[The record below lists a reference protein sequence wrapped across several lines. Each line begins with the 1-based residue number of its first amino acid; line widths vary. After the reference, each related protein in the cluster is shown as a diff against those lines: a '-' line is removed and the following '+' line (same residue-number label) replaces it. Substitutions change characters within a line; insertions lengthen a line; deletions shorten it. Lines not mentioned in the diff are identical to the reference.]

1 MVDFRK
7 ELSDIQFKAVTYM
20 DGPELVIAGAGSGKT
35 RVLTYKIAYLLENG
49 IQPNR
54 ILALTFTNKAAK
66 EMKKRIA
73 SLVSGEAAYKIQMG
87 TFHSIFAKIL
97 RFEIDYNKEL
107 LPYTKSFS
115 IYDSDDSENAIKEV
129 IEQMRLDPKKYE
141 TVRVASRISTA
152 KNCMITPDQYVF
164 SQMFEH
170 DKDSKL
176 EKIGEIYKKYSIAL
190 KMANAMDFDDL
201 LLNTYLLFNGADNVR
216 RKYANHFQYILVDE
230 YQDTNLIQKEI
241 LLQLTKDKNMI
252 CAVGD
257 DAQSIYAFRGAVI
270 DNILNFAEDF
280 SGAEIIKLEENYRS
294 TQTIVKAANSVIQK
308 NRHQIF
314 KDLFSNNDAGEPIT
328 LLRTANDRGESSAIV
343 NTIKQMVC
351 NEKYSYDDFAIL
363 YRSNWLSRSLEEEL
377 RREFIPYRIYG
388 GTNFYQRK
396 EVKDLLAYFRVVVN
410 PDDEQALRR
419 IINYPTRGIGNT
431 TISKLVDIS
440 VLCDKSIWEIISH
453 PNYLYT
459 IPKVSKATA
468 NKIIGFVRQIKSWQ
482 SYKAENAYD
491 IAAKICKESGMV
503 DLLAHSPKSEESD
516 RYDNVLQ
523 VLASVKDFIED
534 HKNDE
539 EPSVTLEDYIRE
551 VALLTDEDNDTNLK
565 RKCVKLMTVHS
576 SKGLEFPVVFI
587 AGMDDNTFPCRQAY
601 DSSSSYEEERRL
613 FYVALTRAKKKCF
626 LTGACSR
633 FRNGN
638 MQPYEKSPF
647 INDIDKKYIK

>member
-49 IQPNR
+49 IQPSR

-73 SLVSGEAAYKIQMG
+73 SLVNGDAASKLQMG

-97 RFEIDYNKEL
+97 RFEVDYNKEL
-107 LPYTKSFS
+107 LPYTKNFS
-115 IYDSDDSENAIKEV
+115 IYDSDDSQNTIKEI
-129 IEQMRLDPKKYE
+129 IEKMGLDPKKYE
-141 TVRVASRISTA
+141 TVKVASKISTA
-152 KNCMITPDQYVF
+152 KNNMITPDQYIL
-164 SQMFEH
+164 SQLFEK

-176 EKIGEIYKKYSIAL
+176 DKIGEIYKKYSIAL

-270 DNILNFAEDF
+270 DNILDF
-280 SGAEIIKLEENYRS
+280 DKDFPDAEIVKLEENYRS

-308 NRHQIF
+308 NRFQIF
-314 KDLFSNNDAGEPIT
+314 KDLFSNNDTGEPIS
-328 LLRTANDRGESSAIV
+328 LIRAANDRGESSAIV

-351 NEKYSYDDFAIL
+351 NEKYSYNDFAIL

-388 GTNFYQRK
+388 GTSFYQRK
-396 EVKDLLAYFRVVVN
+396 EVKDLLAYFRLVIN

-419 IINYPTRGIGNT
+419 IINYPTRGLGNT
-431 TISKLVDIS
+431 TIAKLVDIS
-440 VLCDKSIWEIISH
+440 VLWNKSIWEIISH
-453 PNYLYT
+453 PNNLNSF
-459 IPKVSKATA
+459 PKGTA
-468 NKIIGFVRQIKSWQ
+468 KKIIDFVHLVKSWQ
-482 SYKAENAYD
+482 SYESENAYD
-491 IAAKICKESGMV
+491 IAAKICKESGIV
-503 DLLAHSPKSEESD
+503 DLLSHSSKPEDSD
-516 RYDNVLQ
+516 RHDNVLQ

-539 EPSVTLEDYIRE
+539 TPSVTLEDYIRE

-565 RKCVKLMTVHS
+565 RECVKLMTVHS
-576 SKGLEFPVVFI
+576 SKGLEFPIVFI

-601 DSSSSYEEERRL
+601 DSSCSYEEERRL

-626 LTGACSR
+626 LTGACSH

-647 INDIDKKYIK
+647 INDIDNKFVKEL

>member
-54 ILALTFTNKAAK
+54 ILALTFTNKAAR

-73 SLVSGEAAYKIQMG
+73 SLVSSDAAYKIQMG

-97 RFEIDYNKEL
+97 RDEIDYNKEL
-107 LPYTKSFS
+107 LPYTKNFS
-115 IYDSDDSENAIKEV
+115 IYDSDDSQNAIKEI
-129 IEQMRLDPKKYE
+129 IEKMGLDPKKYE
-141 TVRVASRISTA
+141 TVKVASKISTA
-152 KNCMITPDQYVF
+152 KNNMITPDQYVF
-164 SQMFEH
+164 SQLFEN

-176 EKIGEIYKKYSIAL
+176 DKIGEIYKKYNLAL

-201 LLNTYLLFNGADNVR
+201 LLNIYLLFNGADNVR
-216 RKYANHFQYILVDE
+216 NKYANLYQYILVDE
-230 YQDTNLIQKEI
+230 YQDTNRIQKEI

-270 DNILNFAEDF
+270 DNILNFDKDF
-280 SGAEIIKLEENYRS
+280 PDAEIVKLEENYRS

-308 NRHQIF
+308 NRFQIF
-314 KDLFSNNDAGEPIT
+314 KDLFSNNDTGEPIS
-328 LLRTANDRGESSAIV
+328 LIRAANDRGESSAIV

-351 NEKYSYDDFAIL
+351 NEKYSYNDFAIL

-388 GTNFYQRK
+388 GTSFYQRK
-396 EVKDLLAYFRVVVN
+396 EVKDLLAYFRLVIN
-410 PDDEQALRR
+410 PDDEQALCR

-431 TISKLVDIS
+431 TIAKLVDIS
-440 VLCDKSIWEIISH
+440 VLWNKSIWEIISH
-453 PNYLYT
+453 PNNLNSF
-459 IPKVSKATA
+459 PKGTA
-468 NKIIGFVRQIKSWQ
+468 KKIIDFVHLVKSWQ
-482 SYKAENAYD
+482 SYESENAYD
-491 IAAKICKESGMV
+491 IAAKICKESGIV
-503 DLLAHSPKSEESD
+503 DLLSHSSKPEDSD
-516 RYDNVLQ
+516 RHDNVLQ

-539 EPSVTLEDYIRE
+539 NPSVTLEDYIRE

-565 RKCVKLMTVHS
+565 RECVKLMTVHS
-576 SKGLEFPVVFI
+576 SKGLEFPIVFI

-647 INDIDKKYIK
+647 INDIDNIFVKQL

>member
-54 ILALTFTNKAAK
+54 ILALTFTNKAAR

-73 SLVSGEAAYKIQMG
+73 SLVSSDAAYKIQMG

-97 RFEIDYNKEL
+97 RDETDYNKAL
-107 LPYTKSFS
+107 LPYTKNFS
-115 IYDSDDSENAIKEV
+115 IYDSDDSQNAIKEI
-129 IEQMRLDPKKYE
+129 IEKMGLDPKKYE
-141 TVRVASRISTA
+141 TVKVASKISTA
-152 KNCMITPDQYVF
+152 KNNMITPDQYVF
-164 SQMFEH
+164 SQLFEN

-176 EKIGEIYKKYSIAL
+176 DKIGEIYKKYNLAL

-201 LLNTYLLFNGADNVR
+201 LLNIYLLFNGADNVR
-216 RKYANHFQYILVDE
+216 NKYANLYQYILVDE
-230 YQDTNLIQKEI
+230 YQDTNRIQKEI

-270 DNILNFAEDF
+270 DNILNFDKDF
-280 SGAEIIKLEENYRS
+280 PYAEIVKLEENYRS

-308 NRHQIF
+308 NRFQIF
-314 KDLFSNNDAGEPIT
+314 KDLFSNNDTGEPIS
-328 LLRTANDRGESSAIV
+328 LIRAANDRGESSAIV

-351 NEKYSYDDFAIL
+351 NEKYSYNDFAIL

-388 GTNFYQRK
+388 GTSFYQRK
-396 EVKDLLAYFRVVVN
+396 EVKDLLAYFRLVNN

-431 TISKLVDIS
+431 TIAKLVDIS
-440 VLCDKSIWEIISH
+440 VLWNKSIWEIISH
-453 PNYLYT
+453 PNNLNSF
-459 IPKVSKATA
+459 PKGTA
-468 NKIIGFVRQIKSWQ
+468 KKIIDFVHLVKSWK
-482 SYKAENAYD
+482 SYESENAYD
-491 IAAKICKESGMV
+491 IAAKICKESGIV
-503 DLLAHSPKSEESD
+503 DLLSHSSKPEDSD
-516 RYDNVLQ
+516 RHDNVLQ

-539 EPSVTLEDYIRE
+539 NPSVTLEDYIRE

-565 RKCVKLMTVHS
+565 RECVKLMTVHS
-576 SKGLEFPVVFI
+576 SKGLEFPIVFI

-647 INDIDKKYIK
+647 INDIDNKFVK

>member
-1 MVDFRK
+1 MVDFRN
-7 ELSDIQFKAVTYM
+7 ELSEIQFKAVTYM

-35 RVLTYKIAYLLENG
+35 RVLTYKIAHLLENG

-54 ILALTFTNKAAK
+54 ILALTFTNKAAR
-66 EMKKRIA
+66 EMKNRIA
-73 SLVSGEAAYKIQMG
+73 SLINVDAASKIQMG

-129 IEQMRLDPKKYE
+129 IEQMDLDPKKYE

-152 KNCMITPDQYVF
+152 KNSMITPDQYVF

-176 EKIGEIYKKYSIAL
+176 DKIGEIYKKYNLVL

-216 RKYANHFQYILVDE
+216 NKYANLYQYILVDE
-230 YQDTNLIQKEI
+230 YQDTNRIQKEI

-280 SGAEIIKLEENYRS
+280 PGAEIIKLEENYRS

-308 NRHQIF
+308 NRFQIF
-314 KDLFSNNDAGEPIT
+314 KDLFSNNDTGEPIT
-328 LLRTANDRGESSAIV
+328 LLRAANDRGESSAIV

-351 NEKYSYDDFAIL
+351 NEKYCYDDFAIL

-440 VLCDKSIWEIISH
+440 VLCNKSVWEIISH
-453 PNYLYT
+453 PNYLYSL
-459 IPKVSKATA
+459 SKGTA
-468 NKIIGFVRQIKSWQ
+468 KKIIDFVRLIKSWQ
-482 SYKAENAYD
+482 NYESENAYD

-503 DLLAHSPKSEESD
+503 DLLSHSAKPEDSD
-516 RYDNVLQ
+516 RHDNVLQ
-523 VLASVKDFIED
+523 VLASVKEFIED

-539 EPSVTLEDYIRE
+539 ESTVTLEDYIRE

-565 RKCVKLMTVHS
+565 RECVKLMTVHS

-601 DSSSSYEEERRL
+601 ESGSSYEEERRL

-638 MQPYEKSPF
+638 MQSYEKSPF
-647 INDIDKKYIK
+647 IKDIDKKYLK

>member
-115 IYDSDDSENAIKEV
+115 IYDSDDSENVIKEI
-129 IEQMRLDPKKYE
+129 IEKMGLDPKKYE
-141 TVRVASRISTA
+141 TVKVASKISTA
-152 KNCMITPDQYVF
+152 KNNMITPDQYVF
-164 SQMFEH
+164 SQLFEN

-176 EKIGEIYKKYSIAL
+176 DKIGEIYKKYNLAL

-201 LLNTYLLFNGADNVR
+201 LLNIYLLFNGADNVR
-216 RKYANHFQYILVDE
+216 NKYANLYQYILVDE
-230 YQDTNLIQKEI
+230 YQDTNRIQKEI

-270 DNILNFAEDF
+270 DNILNFDKDF
-280 SGAEIIKLEENYRS
+280 PDAEIVKLEENYRS

-308 NRHQIF
+308 NRFQIF
-314 KDLFSNNDAGEPIT
+314 KDLFSNNDTGEPIS
-328 LLRTANDRGESSAIV
+328 LIRAANDRGESSAIV

-388 GTNFYQRK
+388 GTSFYQRK
-396 EVKDLLAYFRVVVN
+396 EVKDLLAYFRLVIN

-431 TISKLVDIS
+431 TIAKLVDIS
-440 VLCDKSIWEIISH
+440 VLWNKSIWEIISH
-453 PNYLYT
+453 PNNLNSF
-459 IPKVSKATA
+459 PKGTA
-468 NKIIGFVRQIKSWQ
+468 KKIIDFVHLVKSWQ
-482 SYKAENAYD
+482 SYESENAYD
-491 IAAKICKESGMV
+491 IAAKICKESGIV
-503 DLLAHSPKSEESD
+503 DLLSHSSKPEDSD
-516 RYDNVLQ
+516 RHDNVLQ

-539 EPSVTLEDYIRE
+539 NPSVTLEDYIRE

-565 RKCVKLMTVHS
+565 RECVKLMTVHS
-576 SKGLEFPVVFI
+576 SKGLEFPIVFI

-647 INDIDKKYIK
+647 INDIDNKFVK

>member
-115 IYDSDDSENAIKEV
+115 IYDSDDSENAIKEI
-129 IEQMRLDPKKYE
+129 IEKMGLDPKKYE
-141 TVRVASRISTA
+141 TVKVASKISTA
-152 KNCMITPDQYVF
+152 KNNMITPDQYVF
-164 SQMFEH
+164 SQLFEN

-176 EKIGEIYKKYSIAL
+176 DKIGEIYKKYNLAL

-201 LLNTYLLFNGADNVR
+201 LLNIYLLFNGADNVR
-216 RKYANHFQYILVDE
+216 NKYANLYQYILVDE
-230 YQDTNLIQKEI
+230 YQDTNRIQKEI

-270 DNILNFAEDF
+270 DNILNFDKDF
-280 SGAEIIKLEENYRS
+280 PDAEIVKLEENYRS

-308 NRHQIF
+308 NRFQIF
-314 KDLFSNNDAGEPIT
+314 KDLFSNNDTGEPIS
-328 LLRTANDRGESSAIV
+328 LIRAANDRGESSAIV

-388 GTNFYQRK
+388 GTSFYQRK
-396 EVKDLLAYFRVVVN
+396 EVKDLLAYFRLVIN

-431 TISKLVDIS
+431 TIAKLVDIS
-440 VLCDKSIWEIISH
+440 VLWNKSIWEIISH
-453 PNYLYT
+453 PNNLNSF
-459 IPKVSKATA
+459 PKGTA
-468 NKIIGFVRQIKSWQ
+468 KKIIDFVHLVKSWQ
-482 SYKAENAYD
+482 SYESENAYD
-491 IAAKICKESGMV
+491 IAAKICKESGIV
-503 DLLAHSPKSEESD
+503 DLLSHSSKPEDSD
-516 RYDNVLQ
+516 RHDNVLQ

-539 EPSVTLEDYIRE
+539 NPSVTLEDYIRE

-565 RKCVKLMTVHS
+565 RECVKLMTVHS
-576 SKGLEFPVVFI
+576 SKGLEFPIVFI

-647 INDIDKKYIK
+647 INDIDNKFVK

>member
-115 IYDSDDSENAIKEV
+115 IYDSDDSENAIKEI
-129 IEQMRLDPKKYE
+129 IEKMGLDPKKYE
-141 TVRVASRISTA
+141 TVKVASKISTA
-152 KNCMITPDQYVF
+152 KNNMITPDQYVF
-164 SQMFEH
+164 SQLFEN

-176 EKIGEIYKKYSIAL
+176 DKIGEIYKKYNLAL

-201 LLNTYLLFNGADNVR
+201 LLNIYLLFNGADNVR
-216 RKYANHFQYILVDE
+216 NKYANLYQYILVDE
-230 YQDTNLIQKEI
+230 YQDTNRIQKEI

-270 DNILNFAEDF
+270 DNILNFDKDF
-280 SGAEIIKLEENYRS
+280 PDAEIVKLEENYRS

-308 NRHQIF
+308 NRFQIF
-314 KDLFSNNDAGEPIT
+314 KDLFSNNDTGEPIS
-328 LLRTANDRGESSAIV
+328 LIRAANDRGESSAIV

-351 NEKYSYDDFAIL
+351 NKKYSYDDFAIL

-388 GTNFYQRK
+388 GTSFYQRK
-396 EVKDLLAYFRVVVN
+396 EVKDLLAYFRLVIN

-431 TISKLVDIS
+431 TIAKLVDIS
-440 VLCDKSIWEIISH
+440 VLWNKSIWEIISH
-453 PNYLYT
+453 PNNLNSF
-459 IPKVSKATA
+459 PKGTA
-468 NKIIGFVRQIKSWQ
+468 KKIIDFVHLVKSWQ
-482 SYKAENAYD
+482 SYESENAYD
-491 IAAKICKESGMV
+491 IAAKICKESGIV
-503 DLLAHSPKSEESD
+503 DLLSHSSKPEDSD
-516 RYDNVLQ
+516 RHDNVLQ

-539 EPSVTLEDYIRE
+539 NPSVTLEDYIRE

-565 RKCVKLMTVHS
+565 RECVKLMTVHS
-576 SKGLEFPVVFI
+576 SKGLEFPIVFI

-647 INDIDKKYIK
+647 INDIDNKFVK

>member
-1 MVDFRK
+1 MVDFK
-7 ELSDIQFKAVTYM
+7 NELSNSQFKAVTYM

-54 ILALTFTNKAAK
+54 ILALTFTNKAAR

-73 SLVSGEAAYKIQMG
+73 SLVSSDAAYKIQMG

-97 RFEIDYNKEL
+97 RDEIDYNKEL
-107 LPYTKSFS
+107 LPYTKNFS
-115 IYDSDDSENAIKEV
+115 IYDSDDNQNAIKEI
-129 IEQMRLDPKKYE
+129 IEKMGLDPKKYE
-141 TVRVASRISTA
+141 TVKVASKISTA
-152 KNCMITPDQYVF
+152 KNNMITPDQYVF
-164 SQMFEH
+164 SQLFEN

-176 EKIGEIYKKYSIAL
+176 DKIGEIYKKYNLAL

-201 LLNTYLLFNGADNVR
+201 LLNIYLLFNGADNVR
-216 RKYANHFQYILVDE
+216 NKYANLYQYILVDE
-230 YQDTNLIQKEI
+230 YQDTNRIQKEI

-270 DNILNFAEDF
+270 DNILNFDKDF
-280 SGAEIIKLEENYRS
+280 PDAEIVKLEENYRS

-308 NRHQIF
+308 NRFQIF
-314 KDLFSNNDAGEPIT
+314 KDLFSNNDTGEPIS
-328 LLRTANDRGESSAIV
+328 LIRAANDRGESSAIV

-351 NEKYSYDDFAIL
+351 NEKYSYNDFAIL

-396 EVKDLLAYFRVVVN
+396 EVKDLLAYFRLVIN
-410 PDDEQALRR
+410 PDDEQAFRR

-431 TISKLVDIS
+431 TIAKLFDIS
-440 VLCDKSIWEIISH
+440 VLWNKSIWEIISH
-453 PNYLYT
+453 PNNLNSF
-459 IPKVSKATA
+459 PKGTA
-468 NKIIGFVRQIKSWQ
+468 KKIIDFVHLVKSWQ
-482 SYKAENAYD
+482 SYESENAYD
-491 IAAKICKESGMV
+491 IAAKICKESGIV
-503 DLLAHSPKSEESD
+503 DLLSHSSKPEDSD
-516 RYDNVLQ
+516 RHDNVLQ

-539 EPSVTLEDYIRE
+539 NPSVTLEDYIRE

-565 RKCVKLMTVHS
+565 RECVKLMTVHS
-576 SKGLEFPVVFI
+576 SKGLEFPIVFI

-647 INDIDKKYIK
+647 INDIDNKFVK

>member
-54 ILALTFTNKAAK
+54 ILALTFTNKAAR

-73 SLVSGEAAYKIQMG
+73 SLVSSDAAYKIQMG

-97 RFEIDYNKEL
+97 RDEIDYNKEL
-107 LPYTKSFS
+107 LPYTKNFS
-115 IYDSDDSENAIKEV
+115 IYDSDDSQNAIKEI
-129 IEQMRLDPKKYE
+129 IEKMGLDPKKYE
-141 TVRVASRISTA
+141 TVKVASKISTA
-152 KNCMITPDQYVF
+152 KNNMITPDQYVF
-164 SQMFEH
+164 SQLFEN

-176 EKIGEIYKKYSIAL
+176 DKIGEIYKKYNLAL

-216 RKYANHFQYILVDE
+216 NKYANLYQYILVDE
-230 YQDTNLIQKEI
+230 YQDTNRIQKEI

-270 DNILNFAEDF
+270 DNILNFDKDF
-280 SGAEIIKLEENYRS
+280 PDAEIVKLEENYRS

-308 NRHQIF
+308 NRFQIF
-314 KDLFSNNDAGEPIT
+314 KDLFSNNDTGEPIS
-328 LLRTANDRGESSAIV
+328 LIRAANDRGESSAIV

-351 NEKYSYDDFAIL
+351 NEKYSYNDFAIL

-388 GTNFYQRK
+388 GTSFYQRK
-396 EVKDLLAYFRVVVN
+396 EVKDLLAYFRLVIN

-431 TISKLVDIS
+431 TIAKLVDIS
-440 VLCDKSIWEIISH
+440 VLWNKSIWEIISH
-453 PNYLYT
+453 PNNLNSF
-459 IPKVSKATA
+459 PKGTA
-468 NKIIGFVRQIKSWQ
+468 KKIIDFVHLVKSWQ
-482 SYKAENAYD
+482 SYESENAYD
-491 IAAKICKESGMV
+491 IAAKICKESGIV
-503 DLLAHSPKSEESD
+503 DLLSHSSKPEDSD
-516 RYDNVLQ
+516 RHDNVLQ

-539 EPSVTLEDYIRE
+539 NPSVTLEDYIRE

-565 RKCVKLMTVHS
+565 RECVKLMTVHS
-576 SKGLEFPVVFI
+576 SKGLEFPIVFI

-647 INDIDKKYIK
+647 INDIDNKFVK

>member
-54 ILALTFTNKAAK
+54 ILALTFTNKAAR

-73 SLVSGEAAYKIQMG
+73 SLVSSDAAYKIQMG

-97 RFEIDYNKEL
+97 RDEIDYNKEL
-107 LPYTKSFS
+107 LPYTKNFS
-115 IYDSDDSENAIKEV
+115 IYDSDDSQNAIKEI
-129 IEQMRLDPKKYE
+129 IEKMGLDPKKYE
-141 TVRVASRISTA
+141 TVKVASKISTA
-152 KNCMITPDQYVF
+152 KNNMITPDQYVF
-164 SQMFEH
+164 SQLFEN

-176 EKIGEIYKKYSIAL
+176 DKIGEIYKKYNLTL

-201 LLNTYLLFNGADNVR
+201 LLNIYLLFNGADNVSN
-216 RKYANHFQYILVDE
+216 KYANLYQYILVDE
-230 YQDTNLIQKEI
+230 YQDTNRIQKEI

-270 DNILNFAEDF
+270 DNILNFDKDF
-280 SGAEIIKLEENYRS
+280 PDAEIVKLEENYRS

-308 NRHQIF
+308 NRFQIF
-314 KDLFSNNDAGEPIT
+314 KDLFSNNDTGEPIS
-328 LLRTANDRGESSAIV
+328 LIRAANDRGESSAIV

-351 NEKYSYDDFAIL
+351 NEKYSYNDFAIL

-396 EVKDLLAYFRVVVN
+396 EVKDLLAYFRLVIN

-431 TISKLVDIS
+431 TIAKLVDIS
-440 VLCDKSIWEIISH
+440 VLWNKSIWEIISH
-453 PNYLYT
+453 PNNLNSF
-459 IPKVSKATA
+459 PKGTA
-468 NKIIGFVRQIKSWQ
+468 KKIIDFVHLVKSWQ
-482 SYKAENAYD
+482 SYESENAYD
-491 IAAKICKESGMV
+491 IAAKICKESGIV
-503 DLLAHSPKSEESD
+503 DLLSHSSKPEDSD
-516 RYDNVLQ
+516 RHDNVLQ

-539 EPSVTLEDYIRE
+539 NPSVTLEDYIRE

-565 RKCVKLMTVHS
+565 RECVKLMTVHS
-576 SKGLEFPVVFI
+576 SKGLEFPIVFI

-613 FYVALTRAKKKCF
+613 FYVALTRAKMKCF

-633 FRNGN
+633 FRNGS

-647 INDIDKKYIK
+647 INDIDKKYLK

>member
-54 ILALTFTNKAAK
+54 ILALTFTNKAAR

-73 SLVSGEAAYKIQMG
+73 SLVSSDAAYKIQMG

-97 RFEIDYNKEL
+97 RDEIDYNKEL
-107 LPYTKSFS
+107 LPYTKNFS
-115 IYDSDDSENAIKEV
+115 IYDSDDSQNAIKEI
-129 IEQMRLDPKKYE
+129 IEKMGLDPKKYE
-141 TVRVASRISTA
+141 TVKVASKISTA
-152 KNCMITPDQYVF
+152 KNNMITPDQYVF
-164 SQMFEH
+164 SQLFEN

-176 EKIGEIYKKYSIAL
+176 DKIGEIYKKYNLAL

-201 LLNTYLLFNGADNVR
+201 LLNIYLLFNGADNVSN
-216 RKYANHFQYILVDE
+216 KYANLYQYILVDE
-230 YQDTNLIQKEI
+230 YQDTNRIQKEI

-270 DNILNFAEDF
+270 DNILNFDKDF
-280 SGAEIIKLEENYRS
+280 PDAEIVKLEENYRS

-308 NRHQIF
+308 NRFQIF
-314 KDLFSNNDAGEPIT
+314 KDLFSNNDTGEPIS
-328 LLRTANDRGESSAIV
+328 LIRAANDRGESSAIV

-351 NEKYSYDDFAIL
+351 NEKYSYNDFAIL

-396 EVKDLLAYFRVVVN
+396 EVKDLLAYFRLVIN

-431 TISKLVDIS
+431 TIAKLVDIS
-440 VLCDKSIWEIISH
+440 VLWNKSIWEIISH
-453 PNYLYT
+453 PNNLNSF
-459 IPKVSKATA
+459 PKGTA
-468 NKIIGFVRQIKSWQ
+468 KKIIDFVHLVKSWQ
-482 SYKAENAYD
+482 SYESENAYD
-491 IAAKICKESGMV
+491 IAAKICKESGIV
-503 DLLAHSPKSEESD
+503 DLLSHSSKPEDSD
-516 RYDNVLQ
+516 RHDNVLQ

-539 EPSVTLEDYIRE
+539 NPSVTLEDYIRE

-565 RKCVKLMTVHS
+565 RECVKLMTVHS
-576 SKGLEFPVVFI
+576 SKGLEFPIVFI

-613 FYVALTRAKKKCF
+613 FYVALTRAKMKCF

-633 FRNGN
+633 FRNGS

-647 INDIDKKYIK
+647 INDIDKKYLK

>member
-1 MVDFRK
+1 MVDFK
-7 ELSDIQFKAVTYM
+7 NELSNSQFKAVTYM

-54 ILALTFTNKAAK
+54 ILALTFTNKAAR

-73 SLVSGEAAYKIQMG
+73 SLVSSDAAYKIQMG

-97 RFEIDYNKEL
+97 RDEIDYNKEL
-107 LPYTKSFS
+107 LPYTKNFS
-115 IYDSDDSENAIKEV
+115 IYDSDDSQNAIKEI
-129 IEQMRLDPKKYE
+129 IEKMGLDPKKYE
-141 TVRVASRISTA
+141 TVKVASKISTA
-152 KNCMITPDQYVF
+152 KNNMITPDQYVF
-164 SQMFEH
+164 SQLFEN

-176 EKIGEIYKKYSIAL
+176 DKIGEIYKKFNLAL

-201 LLNTYLLFNGADNVR
+201 LLNIYLLFNGADNVR
-216 RKYANHFQYILVDE
+216 NKYANLYQYILVDE
-230 YQDTNLIQKEI
+230 YQDTNRIQKEI

-270 DNILNFAEDF
+270 DNILNFDKDF
-280 SGAEIIKLEENYRS
+280 PDAEIVKLEENYRS

-308 NRHQIF
+308 NRFQIF
-314 KDLFSNNDAGEPIT
+314 KDLFSNNDTGEPIS
-328 LLRTANDRGESSAIV
+328 LIRAANDRGESSAIV

-351 NEKYSYDDFAIL
+351 NEKYSYNDFAIL

-388 GTNFYQRK
+388 GTSFYQRK
-396 EVKDLLAYFRVVVN
+396 EVKDLLAYFRLFIN

-431 TISKLVDIS
+431 TIAKLVDIS
-440 VLCDKSIWEIISH
+440 VLWNKSIWEIISH
-453 PNYLYT
+453 PNNLNSF
-459 IPKVSKATA
+459 PKGTA
-468 NKIIGFVRQIKSWQ
+468 KKIIDFVHLVKSWQ
-482 SYKAENAYD
+482 SYESENAYD
-491 IAAKICKESGMV
+491 IAAKICKESGIV
-503 DLLAHSPKSEESD
+503 DLLSHSSKPEDSD
-516 RYDNVLQ
+516 RHDNVLQ

-539 EPSVTLEDYIRE
+539 NPSVTLEDYIRE

-565 RKCVKLMTVHS
+565 RECVKLMTVHS
-576 SKGLEFPVVFI
+576 SKGLEFPIVFI

-647 INDIDKKYIK
+647 INDIDNKFVK